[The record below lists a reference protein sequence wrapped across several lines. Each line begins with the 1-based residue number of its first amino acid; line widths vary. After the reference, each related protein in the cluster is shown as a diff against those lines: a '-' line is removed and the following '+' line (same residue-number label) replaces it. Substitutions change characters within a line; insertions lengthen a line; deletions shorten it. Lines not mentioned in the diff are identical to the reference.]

1 MFKQNG
7 NYVELLSTL
16 IYRISYNKCRVW
28 KALHLLKK
36 DVKNDVED
44 WYLGKFVDI

>member
-16 IYRISYNKCRVW
+16 IYRISYDKCRVW
-28 KALHLLKK
+28 KASHLF
-36 DVKNDVED
+36 VKNDVED
-44 WYLGKFVDI
+44 WYLVKFVDI